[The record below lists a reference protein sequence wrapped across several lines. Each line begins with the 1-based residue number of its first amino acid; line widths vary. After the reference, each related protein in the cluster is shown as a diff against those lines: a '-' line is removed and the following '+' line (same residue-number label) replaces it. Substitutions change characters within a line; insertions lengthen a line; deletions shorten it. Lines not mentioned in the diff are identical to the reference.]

1 MSQALLTVFKTI
13 KNQDRAALI
22 SFITAGYPTKE
33 ETVDILLTLQNN
45 GTDIIELG
53 IPFSDPTAD
62 GPIIQQAN
70 HISLN
75 NKVNLDDCF
84 EFVRQAREKGLIIP
98 VIFMGYANPFEQYGL
113 DKLMKKCN
121 EVGVQGF
128 INVDLPPEESYEF
141 RLKCDEYKLS
151 LIPLIAPTTSDQR
164 VEKLVKTATSYI
176 YVMSA
181 LGVTGYREKVNSDL
195 PHLVARVRQHTS
207 VPIAVGFGVSTP
219 EHFKIVSEQA
229 DGVIIGSKII
239 KVLNSSKTK
248 EERLINLEKYCREV
262 CHREGEEIVPIDY
275 RKETPAEVPVVK
287 QIDFS
292 QHRIDS
298 KFGNFGG
305 QYAAESLIDCLAE
318 LEKVYLTAKEDP
330 LFWEEFRSYYDYMGR
345 ESKLHLADRLTKE
358 MGGARIWLKRE
369 DLNHTG
375 SHKLNNAI
383 GQILLAKRLGKKR
396 IIAETGA
403 GQHGVATATACAKFG
418 LECVVYMGEVDVK
431 RQALNVFRMKML
443 GAKVVAVTSGS
454 KTLKDAVNE
463 AMRDWVTNVTTT
475 HYLVG
480 SAIGPH
486 PFPSI
491 VRDFQSVIGK
501 ESKKQ
506 MMEKAGKLPDYVIAC
521 VGGGSNSIGLFY
533 PYIEEKNVK
542 MIGVEAGGS
551 GIETGL
557 HSATI
562 SAGTPGIL
570 HGAKTFLIQ
579 DEEGQIIETH
589 SISAGLDYPGVGP
602 EHAYLKES
610 GRAEY
615 VSATDEQA
623 LIGFR
628 RLTQYEGIIPALESS
643 HAAYTCTELA
653 KTLPKDKDILLCVSG
668 RGDKDVISIAAN
680 LPKFGPKIGWDLRF
694 DGGAENIGIQLPI
707 SE

>member
-1 MSQALLTVFKTI
+1 MSQALLTVFQAAK
-13 KNQDRAALI
+13 KQNRAV
-22 SFITAGYPTKE
+22 FIPFVTAGYPTKD
-33 ETVDILLTLQNN
+33 ETVDILLTLQK
-45 GTDIIELG
+45 GGSDIIELG
-53 IPFSDPTAD
+53 VPFSDPTAD
-62 GPIIQQAN
+62 GPTIQEASQV
-70 HISLN
+70 SLN
-75 NKVNLDDCF
+75 NKVNIDDCF
-84 EFVRQAREKGLIIP
+84 EFVRAAREKGLVIP

-113 DKLMKKCN
+113 DKLMQKC
-121 EVGVQGF
+121 VDIGVQGF

-141 RLKCDEYKLS
+141 RLKCDQYKLS

-164 VEKLVKTATSYI
+164 AEKLAKTATSYV

-181 LGVTGYREKVNSDL
+181 LGVTGFRDKVNADL
-195 PHLVARVRQHTS
+195 PHLVSRVRQHTN

-219 EHFKIVSEQA
+219 EHFKVVAEQA

-239 KVLNSSKTK
+239 KVLNSASTK
-248 EERLINLEKYCREV
+248 EQRLADLEKYCREV
-262 CHREGEEIVPIDY
+262 CHRENEEIVPIDY
-275 RKETPAEVPVVK
+275 KKETPAEVPNVK

-292 QHRIDS
+292 GHMTNS
-298 KFGNFGG
+298 KFGDFGG
-305 QYAAESLIDCLAE
+305 QYAAESLIDCLDE

-443 GAKVVAVTSGS
+443 GATVIPVTSGS
-454 KTLKDAVNE
+454 RTLKDAVNE

-533 PYIEEKNVK
+533 PYINEKNVK

-579 DEEGQIIETH
+579 DDEGQIIETH

-602 EHAYLKES
+602 EHAFLKES

-615 VSATDEQA
+615 VAATDAQA

-643 HAAYTCTELA
+643 HAVYTCTELA

-680 LPKFGPKIGWDLRF
+680 LPKFGPEIGWDLRF
-694 DGGAENIGIQLPI
+694 DGGAETIGVQLPN
-707 SE
+707 

>member
-1 MSQALLTVFKTI
+1 MSQALLTVFNAAK
-13 KNQDRAALI
+13 KQNRAVFI
-22 SFITAGYPTKE
+22 SFITAGYPTKD
-33 ETVDILLTLQNN
+33 ETVDNLLALQN
-45 GTDIIELG
+45 GGSDIIELG

-62 GPIIQQAN
+62 GPIIQQASY
-70 HISLN
+70 ISLQ
-75 NKVNLDDCF
+75 NKVNLEDCF
-84 EFVRQAREKGLIIP
+84 EFVRAAREKGLVIP

-113 DKLMKKCN
+113 DKLMQKC
-121 EVGVQGF
+121 VDIGVQGF
-128 INVDLPPEESYEF
+128 INIDLPPEESYEF
-141 RLKCDEYKLS
+141 RLKCDKYKLS
-151 LIPLIAPTTSDQR
+151 LIPLIAPTTS
-164 VEKLVKTATSYI
+164 EKRIERLAKTATSYI

-181 LGVTGYREKVNSDL
+181 LGVTGYREKVNSEL
-195 PHLVARVRQHTS
+195 PHLVARVRKHTS
-207 VPIAVGFGVSTP
+207 VPIAVGFGVSTA
-219 EHFKIVSEQA
+219 EHFKIVEKEA

-239 KVLNSSKTK
+239 KVLNNASTK
-248 EERLINLEKYCREV
+248 EQRLADLEKYCREV
-262 CHREGEEIVPIDY
+262 CHREGEEIIPIDY
-275 RKETPAEVPVVK
+275 KKETPAEVPNVK

-292 QHRIDS
+292 HHMVNS
-298 KFGNFGG
+298 KFGDFGG
-305 QYAAESLIDCLAE
+305 QYAAESLIDCLDE

-358 MGGARIWLKRE
+358 MGGAKIWLKRE

-375 SHKLNNAI
+375 SHKINNAI

-480 SAIGPH
+480 SVFGPH

-491 VRDFQSVIGK
+491 VRDFQSVIGE

-506 MMEKAGKLPDYVIAC
+506 MMEQAGKLPDYIIAC
-521 VGGGSNSIGLFY
+521 VGGGSNAMGLFY
-533 PYIEEKNVK
+533 PYINEKNVK
-542 MIGVEAGGS
+542 MLGVEAGGS

-570 HGAKTFLIQ
+570 HGAKSYLIQ
-579 DEEGQIIETH
+579 DKDGQIQDTY

-602 EHAYLKES
+602 EHAFLKDS

-615 VSATDEQA
+615 IAATDEQA

-643 HAAYTCTELA
+643 HAAYACTELA

-694 DGGAENIGIQLPI
+694 DGAETLGIQIPN
-707 SE
+707 

>member
-1 MSQALLTVFKTI
+1 MSQALLTVFQAAK
-13 KNQDRAALI
+13 KQNRAV
-22 SFITAGYPTKE
+22 FIPFVTAGYPTKD
-33 ETVDILLTLQNN
+33 ETVDILLTLQK
-45 GTDIIELG
+45 GGSDIIELG
-53 IPFSDPTAD
+53 VPFSDPTAD
-62 GPIIQQAN
+62 GPTIQEASQV
-70 HISLN
+70 SLN
-75 NKVNLDDCF
+75 NKVNIDDCF
-84 EFVRQAREKGLIIP
+84 EFVRAAREKGLVIP

-113 DKLMKKCN
+113 DKLMQKC
-121 EVGVQGF
+121 VDIGVQGF

-164 VEKLVKTATSYI
+164 AEKLAKTATSYV

-181 LGVTGYREKVNSDL
+181 LGVTGFRDKVNADL
-195 PHLVARVRQHTS
+195 PHLVSRVRQHTN

-219 EHFKIVSEQA
+219 EHFKVVAEQA

-239 KVLNSSKTK
+239 KVLNSANTN
-248 EERLINLEKYCREV
+248 EQRLIDLEKYCREV
-262 CHREGEEIVPIDY
+262 CHRENEEIVPIDY
-275 RKETPAEVPVVK
+275 KKETPAEVPNVK

-292 QHRIDS
+292 GHMTNS
-298 KFGNFGG
+298 KFGDFGG
-305 QYAAESLIDCLAE
+305 QYAAESLIDCLDE
-318 LEKVYLTAKEDP
+318 LEKFYLTAKEDP

-403 GQHGVATATACAKFG
+403 GQHCVATATACAKFG

-443 GAKVVAVTSGS
+443 GATVIPVTSGS
-454 KTLKDAVNE
+454 RTLKDAVNE

-533 PYIEEKNVK
+533 PYINEKNVK

-579 DEEGQIIETH
+579 DDEGQIIETH

-602 EHAYLKES
+602 EHAFLKES

-615 VSATDEQA
+615 VSATDAQA

-643 HAAYTCTELA
+643 HAVYTCTELA

-680 LPKFGPKIGWDLRF
+680 LPKFGPEIGWDLRF
-694 DGGAENIGIQLPI
+694 QGGAETIGVQLPN
-707 SE
+707 

>member
-1 MSQALLTVFKTI
+1 MSQALITVFNAAK
-13 KNQDRAALI
+13 KQNRAV
-22 SFITAGYPTKE
+22 FIPFVTAGYPKKD
-33 ETVDILLTLQNN
+33 ETVDILLTLQK
-45 GTDIIELG
+45 GGSDIIELG
-53 IPFSDPTAD
+53 VPFSDPTAD
-62 GPIIQQAN
+62 GPTIQEASQV
-70 HISLN
+70 SLE
-75 NKVNLDDCF
+75 NKVNIDDCF
-84 EFVRQAREKGLIIP
+84 EYVRVAREKGLVIP

-113 DKLMKKCN
+113 DKLMQKCN
-121 EVGVQGF
+121 DIGVQGF
-128 INVDLPPEESYEF
+128 INVDLPPEESYNF
-141 RLKCDEYKLS
+141 RVKCDQYKLS
-151 LIPLIAPTTSDQR
+151 LIPLIAPTTSDAR
-164 VEKLVKTATSYI
+164 AEKLAKTATSYI

-181 LGVTGYREKVNSDL
+181 LGVTGYREKVNAEL
-195 PHLVARVRQHTS
+195 PHLVSRVRKHTNL
-207 VPIAVGFGVSTP
+207 PIAVGFGVSTA

-239 KVLNSSKTK
+239 KVLNASNTK
-248 EERLINLEKYCREV
+248 EERLANLEKYCREV
-262 CHREGEEIVPIDY
+262 SHRENEEIIPIDY
-275 RKETPAEVPVVK
+275 KKETPAEVPKVE

-292 QHRIDS
+292 QHRINS
-298 KFGNFGG
+298 KFGDFGG
-305 QYAAESLIDCLAE
+305 QYAAESLIDCLDE

-443 GAKVVAVTSGS
+443 GATVVSVTSGS

-491 VRDFQSVIGK
+491 VRDFQSVIGE

-506 MMEKAGKLPDYVIAC
+506 MLEKAGKLPDYVIAC

-533 PYIEEKNVK
+533 PYVNEKNVK

-579 DEEGQIIETH
+579 DKEGQIIETH

-602 EHAYLKES
+602 EHAFLKES
-610 GRAEY
+610 GRAQY
-615 VSATDEQA
+615 VAATDEQA

-694 DGGAENIGIQLPI
+694 EGGADRK
-707 SE
+707 SVV

>member
-1 MSQALLTVFKTI
+1 MSQALLTIFKAAKKQNRAVFI
-13 KNQDRAALI
+13 P
-22 SFITAGYPTKE
+22 FVTAGYPNKD
-33 ETVDILLTLQNN
+33 ETVDILLALQK
-45 GTDIIELG
+45 GGSDIIELG

-62 GPIIQQAN
+62 GPTIQEASQ
-70 HISLN
+70 ISLN
-75 NKVNLDDCF
+75 NKVSIDDCF
-84 EFVRQAREKGLIIP
+84 EYVRLAREKGLVIP

-113 DKLMKKCN
+113 DKLMQKC
-121 EVGVQGF
+121 VDIGIQGF

-164 VEKLVKTATSYI
+164 AEKLAKTATSYI

-181 LGVTGYREKVNSDL
+181 LGVTGYREKVNSEL
-195 PHLVARVRQHTS
+195 PHLVSRVRQHTT
-207 VPIAVGFGVSTP
+207 VPIAVGFGVSTS
-219 EHFKIVSEQA
+219 EHFKIVEKEA

-239 KVLNSSKTK
+239 KVLNEAKTK
-248 EERLINLEKYCREV
+248 EERLANLEKYCKEV
-262 CHREGEEIVPIDY
+262 CHRENEEIVPIDY
-275 RKETPAEVPVVK
+275 KKETPAEVPVVK

-292 QHRIDS
+292 GHRIDS

-305 QYAAESLIDCLAE
+305 QYAAESLIDCLDE

-443 GAKVVAVTSGS
+443 GATVIPVTSGS
-454 KTLKDAVNE
+454 RTLKDAVNE

-491 VRDFQSVIGK
+491 VRDFQSVIGE

-506 MMEKAGKLPDYVIAC
+506 MMEKAGKLPDYIIAC

-533 PYIEEKNVK
+533 PYIKEKDVK

-551 GIETGL
+551 GIETGK

-579 DEEGQIIETH
+579 DKEGQILETH

-602 EHAYLKES
+602 EHAFLKDS
-610 GRAEY
+610 GRAKY
-615 VSATDEQA
+615 VAATDAEA

-643 HAAYTCTELA
+643 HAAYYCTELA

-680 LPKFGPKIGWDLRF
+680 LPELGPKIGWDLRF
-694 DGGAENIGIQLPI
+694 DGGAETIGVQLPTN
-707 SE
+707 

>member
-1 MSQALLTVFKTI
+1 MSQALLTVFQAAK
-13 KNQDRAALI
+13 KQNRAV
-22 SFITAGYPTKE
+22 FIPFVTAGYPTKD
-33 ETVDILLTLQNN
+33 ETVDILLTLQK
-45 GTDIIELG
+45 GGSDIIELG
-53 IPFSDPTAD
+53 VPFSDPTAD
-62 GPIIQQAN
+62 GPTIQEASQV
-70 HISLN
+70 SLN
-75 NKVNLDDCF
+75 NKVNIDDCF
-84 EFVRQAREKGLIIP
+84 EFVRAAREKGLVIP

-113 DKLMKKCN
+113 DKLMQKC
-121 EVGVQGF
+121 VDIGVQGF

-164 VEKLVKTATSYI
+164 AEKLAKTATSYV

-181 LGVTGYREKVNSDL
+181 LGVTGFRDKVNADL
-195 PHLVARVRQHTS
+195 PHLVSRVRQHTN

-219 EHFKIVSEQA
+219 EHFKVVAEQA

-239 KVLNSSKTK
+239 KVLNSANTK
-248 EERLINLEKYCREV
+248 EQRLIDLEKYCREV
-262 CHREGEEIVPIDY
+262 CHRENEEIVPIDY
-275 RKETPAEVPVVK
+275 KKETPAEVPNVK

-292 QHRIDS
+292 GHMTNS
-298 KFGNFGG
+298 KFGDFGG
-305 QYAAESLIDCLAE
+305 QYAAESLIDCLDE

-443 GAKVVAVTSGS
+443 GATVIPVTSGS
-454 KTLKDAVNE
+454 RTLKDAVNE

-533 PYIEEKNVK
+533 PYINEKNVK

-579 DEEGQIIETH
+579 DDEGQIIETH

-602 EHAYLKES
+602 EHAFLKES

-615 VSATDEQA
+615 VSATDAQA

-643 HAAYTCTELA
+643 HAVYTCTELA

-680 LPKFGPKIGWDLRF
+680 LPKFGPEIGWDLRF
-694 DGGAENIGIQLPI
+694 QGGAETIGVQLPN
-707 SE
+707 